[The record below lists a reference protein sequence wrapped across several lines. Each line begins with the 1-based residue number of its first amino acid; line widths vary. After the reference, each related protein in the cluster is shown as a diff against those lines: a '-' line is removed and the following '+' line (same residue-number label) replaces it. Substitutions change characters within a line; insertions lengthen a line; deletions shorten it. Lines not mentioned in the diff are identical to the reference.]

1 LFDIALATS
10 SSARSLPSNI
20 DPQLLRLDSD
30 TGGSVTPVRKRRRN
44 DIASEGSNKRAKEGH
59 EDTLIG
65 ELKLMREAREAREV
79 KKSKIELAIE
89 LLLAQYQEVLTEEEI
104 VTAIDLVS
112 DPIKA
117 TTFLAISNLNLQQRW
132 LQRAISY

>member
-1 LFDIALATS
+1 MFNIALATS

-30 TGGSVTPVRKRRRN
+30 TGGSITPPIRKRHRN
-44 DIASEGSNKRAKEGH
+44 NTGSEGRSNKKAKEGQ

-65 ELKLMREAREAREV
+65 ELKLIREAREAREA

-89 LLLAQYQEVLTEEEI
+89 LLLSQYQEVLTEEEI

-112 DPIKA
+112 DLRKA
-117 TTFLAISNLNLQQRW
+117 TTFLAISNLNL
-132 LQRAISY
+132 

>member
-1 LFDIALATS
+1 
-10 SSARSLPSNI
+10 
-20 DPQLLRLDSD
+20 
-30 TGGSVTPVRKRRRN
+30 
-44 DIASEGSNKRAKEGH
+44 
-59 EDTLIG
+59 
-65 ELKLMREAREAREV
+65 MREAREAREV

-89 LLLAQYQEVLTEEEI
+89 LLLSQYQEVLTEEEI

-117 TTFLAISNLNLQQRW
+117 TTFLAISTLNLQQRW

>member
-1 LFDIALATS
+1 LFNIALTTS

-44 DIASEGSNKRAKEGH
+44 DIASEELNKRAKEGY

-89 LLLAQYQEVLTEEEI
+89 YLLAQYQEVLTEEEI

-117 TTFLAISNLNLQQRW
+117 TTFLAISNLNL
-132 LQRAISY
+132 